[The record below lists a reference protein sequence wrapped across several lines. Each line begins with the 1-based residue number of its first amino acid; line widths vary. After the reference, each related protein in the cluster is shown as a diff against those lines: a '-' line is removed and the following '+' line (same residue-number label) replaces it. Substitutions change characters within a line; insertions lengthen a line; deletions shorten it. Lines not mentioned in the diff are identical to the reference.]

1 MTIRAFAGTPASFRY
16 RAATLMERR
25 IELAGEGE
33 RMPLGARITEVE
45 IILPGWP
52 ATERDPVPPH
62 SLRERAFAG
71 RQRKLT
77 AVNFFAAGLASF
89 IFPLARRVKI
99 SLTKNPLL

>member
-1 MTIRAFAGTPASFRY
+1 MRNIVNRGEIRAFAGTPASFRY

-52 ATERDPVPPH
+52 ATERV
-62 SLRERAFAG
+62 LC
-71 RQRKLT
+71 
-77 AVNFFAAGLASF
+77 
-89 IFPLARRVKI
+89 RRI
-99 SLTKNPLL
+99 A